1 MRIVWVSANLF
12 RRFNYFFHF
21 KM

>member
-12 RRFNYFFHF
+12 RRFNYCFHF